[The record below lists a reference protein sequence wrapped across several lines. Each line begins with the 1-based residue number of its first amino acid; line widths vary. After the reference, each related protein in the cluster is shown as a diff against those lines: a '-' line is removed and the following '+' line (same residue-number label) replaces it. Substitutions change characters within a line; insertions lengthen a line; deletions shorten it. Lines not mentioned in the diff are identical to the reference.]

1 MNRRDFLKSTAL
13 IAATTTA
20 SAVDK
25 TVNISIPE
33 EEEISK
39 GKGLPLIASSPMLQ
53 NYAETSMG
61 VAFAVNRLANG
72 FVDYSLSP
80 DMSNSKRV
88 MCGGFRVND
97 VNDEVMRI
105 RLTGLKPATKYYYQI
120 GAHEIHYK
128 HYRDKKVLGTETDP
142 KIYSFTT
149 AGKKAK
155 AHLCVINDTHM
166 RWEPLAYC
174 LDKVAELN
182 PSCVIWN
189 GDANTNVDSVA
200 EQKKIFLTPE
210 IERKDYASNIPYM
223 FTPGNH
229 DDRGKA
235 NWHMERVFMFRQP
248 EERSSRDWDLGRNF
262 AVRMG
267 DIALIGLDTAED
279 KVDSNPVLMGMFN
292 SHAYREAQKTWLA
305 DALKQPEIASA
316 PFLVAFCHIPLYDNR
331 PEMNPGD
338 ILPADKDDFHK
349 PSFAVWQRT
358 CAQLWTP
365 LLEKAGCQL
374 IITAHTHIFR
384 YDPPTKDRKW
394 AHLVGG
400 GPNMGRFSSKKAT
413 KPDLFP
419 TVIEGKIENKLLK
432 ITVHNIFSKS
442 VEAEYTYKPRK

>member
-155 AHLCVINDTHM
+155 AHFCVINDTHM

-316 PFLVAFCHIPLYDNR
+316 PFLVAFCHIPLFDNR

-349 PSFAVWQRT
+349 PSFAVRGAWSDTPNDTQTYECLRPAVGWRQR
-358 CAQLWTP
+358 WR
-365 LLEKAGCQL
+365 AGNC
-374 IITAHTHIFR
+374 
-384 YDPPTKDRKW
+384 
-394 AHLVGG
+394 
-400 GPNMGRFSSKKAT
+400 GPGRGRFRARECGWRVLESR
-413 KPDLFP
+413 
-419 TVIEGKIENKLLK
+419 GG
-432 ITVHNIFSKS
+432 
-442 VEAEYTYKPRK
+442 AESARKEC